1 MIDELRELYQ
11 EVILDHNKNPKNYFH
26 MENPT
31 HSAEGHNPLCGDQVE
46 VFLNVEGDV
55 ITNISF
61 QGHGCAISK
70 AASSV
75 MTTVLKGKTI
85 AEAKEWFNRYQHLV
99 TSDMGE
105 VVDFDAFGQLA
116 VFAGVRE
123 FPMRVK
129 CASLSWHTML
139 QALENKNEVASTE

>member
-1 MIDELRELYQ
+1 MDELRDLYQ
-11 EVILDHNKNPKNYFH
+11 EVILDHNKNPKNYFQ
-26 MENPT
+26 MDEAT

-46 VFLNVEGDV
+46 VFLKVDNERIID
-55 ITNISF
+55 ISF

-75 MTTVLKGKTI
+75 MTTMLKGKTI
-85 AEAKEWFNRYQHLV
+85 TEAKKLFEKYQHLI
-99 TSDMGE
+99 TAEMSE
-105 VVDFDAFGQLA
+105 AVDLHEYGHLA

-139 QALENKNEVASTE
+139 QALEEKKEIATTE

>member
-1 MIDELRELYQ
+1 MDELRDLYQ
-11 EVILDHNKNPKNYFH
+11 EVILDHNKNPKNYFQ
-26 MENPT
+26 MEEPT

-46 VFLNVEGDV
+46 IFLKVENNKIIDL
-55 ITNISF
+55 SF

-75 MTTVLKGKTI
+75 MTTLLKGKSIT
-85 AEAKEWFNRYQHLV
+85 EAKALFEKYQHLV
-99 TSDMGE
+99 TADMKE
-105 VVDFDAFGQLA
+105 NVDIDEYGHLA

-139 QALENKNEVASTE
+139 QALEEKKDVATTE

>member
-1 MIDELRELYQ
+1 MDELRDLYQ
-11 EVILDHNKNPKNYFH
+11 EVILDHNKNPKNYFQ
-26 MENPT
+26 MDEPT

-46 VFLNVEGDV
+46 IFLKVENDK
-55 ITNISF
+55 IIDISF

-75 MTTVLKGKTI
+75 MTSILKGKSI
-85 AEAKEWFNRYQHLV
+85 AEAKYLFEKYQHLV
-99 TSDMGE
+99 TADINE
-105 VVDFDAFGQLA
+105 AVNVDEYGHLA

-129 CASLSWHTML
+129 CASLSWHTLL
-139 QALENKNEVASTE
+139 QALENKTEMVTTE

>member
-1 MIDELRELYQ
+1 MDDLRELYQ
-11 EVILDHNKNPKNYFH
+11 EVILDHNKNPKNFFH
-26 MENPT
+26 MEDPT
-31 HSAEGHNPLCGDQVE
+31 HTAEGYNPLCGDQVE
-46 VFLNVEGDV
+46 IYLKVEDGI
-55 ITNISF
+55 ITEISF

-75 MTTVLKGKTI
+75 MTTILKGKTV
-85 AEAKEWFNRYQHLV
+85 AEARQWFARYQHLV
-99 TSDMGE
+99 TADIGE
-105 VVDFDAFGQLA
+105 AVDVDEFGQLA

-139 QALENKNEVASTE
+139 KALEEKDEVASTE